1 MLGEDNPIRSYGDVT
16 LYEDEFADR
25 GYSKA
30 NARYR
35 VMDNC
40 FFILLRSYVRID
52 HVAVRIL
59 DTRIFHE
66 FNKDFII
73 RDFTHL
79 ESTYEELQSK
89 DFNLDS
95 DWLLS
100 PH

>member
-1 MLGEDNPIRSYGDVT
+1 MLGEDNPIRAYGEVT

-40 FFILLRSYVRID
+40 FFVLIRSYVRID
-52 HVAVRIL
+52 HVSVRIL

-66 FNKDFII
+66 FNNDFIL
-73 RDFTHL
+73 RDFSHL
-79 ESTYEELQSK
+79 ESTYQ
-89 DFNLDS
+89 
-95 DWLLS
+95 
-100 PH
+100 